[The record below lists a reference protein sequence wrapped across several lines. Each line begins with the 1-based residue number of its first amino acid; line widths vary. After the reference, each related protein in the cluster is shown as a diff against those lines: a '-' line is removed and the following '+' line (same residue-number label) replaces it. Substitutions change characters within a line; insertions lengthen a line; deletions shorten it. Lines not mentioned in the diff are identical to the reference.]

1 MAAVDE
7 RGEVVREERSEVVGH
22 VRFEYKAGVPDDRD
36 EDFAAML
43 AEFEGKQ
50 PKADRRRPKPGDVVR
65 GKVISIG
72 KEAVFV
78 DVGGKAEGVLDRAQV
93 TSSDGALTVAVGDEV
108 EARVAEDRGGVLELR
123 VKIGRGPEARAELA
137 QAQELGLP
145 VDGHV
150 TEVVKGGLVV
160 DVAGVRAFCPASQV
174 ENKFVEDLAPYVGQR
189 LTFRVTRYEPGPR
202 GNLVL
207 SRRVLLEEE
216 QAKRVAEAKQ
226 KLVPGLVVRGRVT
239 GFKPFGAFVDIGG
252 LEGMLHISELG
263 HVRVERPED
272 VLMLGQEVDVVVLKM
287 ETDDKGRPRISLSLK
302 ALAADPW
309 LDATRGLTEGARVR
323 GPIVRLAQFGAFVQ
337 IAPGVEGLVHVSE
350 LGAGRRINHP
360 KEVVKVGQE
369 VEASVLSIDHDKRR
383 LSLSLAGAKD
393 ASPDEVREA
402 APAAP
407 KKLGTFA
414 DLFNKKK

>member
-1 MAAVDE
+1 
-7 RGEVVREERSEVVGH
+7 
-22 VRFEYKAGVPDDRD
+22 
-36 EDFAAML
+36 
-43 AEFEGKQ
+43 
-50 PKADRRRPKPGDVVR
+50 VVR

-93 TSSDGALTVAVGDEV
+93 TDREGALTVAVGDEL
-108 EARVAEDRGGVLELR
+108 EARVANDTGGVLELR
-123 VKIGRGPEARAELA
+123 VKIARGPEARAELA
-137 QAQELGLP
+137 QAQELGIP
-145 VDGHV
+145 VDGLV

-160 DVAGVRAFCPASQV
+160 DVAGLRGFVPASQV
-174 ENKFVEDLAPYVGQR
+174 ENKFVEDLQPYVGQR
-189 LTFRVTRYEPGPR
+189 LQFRITRYEPGPR

-207 SRRVLLEEE
+207 NRRSLLEEE
-216 QAKRVAEAKQ
+216 QKKRIAEAKD
-226 KLVPGLVVRGRVT
+226 KLVPGLVVRVRVT

-263 HVRVERPED
+263 YQRVERPED
-272 VLMLGQEVDVVVLKM
+272 VLAIGQEVDVVVLKM

-309 LDATRGLTEGARVR
+309 LDATRNLGEGARVR
-323 GPIVRLAQFGAFVQ
+323 GQIVRLTSFGAFVQ

-369 VEASVLSIDHDKRR
+369 VEATVLSIDHDKRR
-383 LSLSLAGAKD
+383 LSLSLAGAQD
-393 ASPDEVREA
+393 ASPDEVKA
-402 APAAP
+402 STPVAPA
-407 KKLGTFA
+407 KLGTFA
-414 DLFNKKK
+414 DLLAKKKK